1 MEQHLIR
8 GHDRI
13 MKIQYSKLIEYIDIL
28 SIFIFVISIL
38 ITLINLFA
46 KFLSPLFYNLI
57 VATFI
62 LSVTGFAV
70 SDLYSVISQKNMK
83 SATTESTSIFKL
95 VFALIIFYLCSLG
108 YGLFLFFVAFLLF
121 VREKN
126 RIWQW
131 AIGIMALVA
140 VMGTFASGT
149 RGSMLGLAAGIASAI
164 VGYIIVLKEQIYFI
178 YNEEIDSYFIINRY
192 RGFFNNIKFIIIN
205 IYIIFTSSNR

>member
-1 MEQHLIR
+1 
-8 GHDRI
+8 

-46 KFLSPLFYNLI
+46 KFLSPLSYNLI

-95 VFALIIFYLCSLG
+95 VFALTIFYLCFLG
-108 YGLFLFFVAFLLF
+108 YGLFLFFGFFGYEDQAIFLSVLFFSGVFYFGHYRERNITKNNKNILNKLGTVVKTLLF
-121 VREKN
+121 
-126 RIWQW
+126 
-131 AIGIMALVA
+131 
-140 VMGTFASGT
+140 FAF
-149 RGSMLGLAAGIASAI
+149 
-164 VGYIIVLKEQIYFI
+164 YH
-178 YNEEIDSYFIINRY
+178 
-192 RGFFNNIKFIIIN
+192 
-205 IYIIFTSSNR
+205 

>member
-1 MEQHLIR
+1 
-8 GHDRI
+8 

-46 KFLSPLFYNLI
+46 KFLSPLSYNLI

-83 SATTESTSIFKL
+83 SATTESTSMFKL

-108 YGLFLFFVAFLLF
+108 YGLFLFFGFFGYEDQAIFLSVLFFSGVFYFGYYRERNITKNNKNILNKLGTVVKTLLF
-121 VREKN
+121 
-126 RIWQW
+126 
-131 AIGIMALVA
+131 
-140 VMGTFASGT
+140 FAF
-149 RGSMLGLAAGIASAI
+149 
-164 VGYIIVLKEQIYFI
+164 YH
-178 YNEEIDSYFIINRY
+178 
-192 RGFFNNIKFIIIN
+192 
-205 IYIIFTSSNR
+205 

>member
-8 GHDRI
+8 DHDRI

-46 KFLSPLFYNLI
+46 KFLSPLSYNLI

-108 YGLFLFFVAFLLF
+108 YGLFLFFGFFGYEDQAIFLSVLFFSGVFYFGYYRERNITKNKKNILNKLGTVVKTLLF
-121 VREKN
+121 
-126 RIWQW
+126 
-131 AIGIMALVA
+131 
-140 VMGTFASGT
+140 FAF
-149 RGSMLGLAAGIASAI
+149 
-164 VGYIIVLKEQIYFI
+164 YH
-178 YNEEIDSYFIINRY
+178 
-192 RGFFNNIKFIIIN
+192 
-205 IYIIFTSSNR
+205 

>member
-1 MEQHLIR
+1 
-8 GHDRI
+8 

-46 KFLSPLFYNLI
+46 KFLSPLSYNLI

-83 SATTESTSIFKL
+83 PDTKESTSIFKL

-108 YGLFLFFVAFLLF
+108 YGLFLFFGFFGYEDQAIFLSVLFFSGVFYFGYYRERNITKNKKNILNKLGTVVKTLLF
-121 VREKN
+121 
-126 RIWQW
+126 
-131 AIGIMALVA
+131 
-140 VMGTFASGT
+140 FAF
-149 RGSMLGLAAGIASAI
+149 
-164 VGYIIVLKEQIYFI
+164 YH
-178 YNEEIDSYFIINRY
+178 
-192 RGFFNNIKFIIIN
+192 
-205 IYIIFTSSNR
+205 

>member
-46 KFLSPLFYNLI
+46 KFLSPLSYNLI

-70 SDLYSVISQKNMK
+70 SDLYSVISQKNIK

-95 VFALIIFYLCSLG
+95 VFVFWIFRLRR
-108 YGLFLFFVAFLLF
+108 A
-121 VREKN
+121 
-126 RIWQW
+126 
-131 AIGIMALVA
+131 
-140 VMGTFASGT
+140 
-149 RGSMLGLAAGIASAI
+149 
-164 VGYIIVLKEQIYFI
+164 
-178 YNEEIDSYFIINRY
+178 SYF
-192 RGFFNNIKFIIIN
+192 FKWS
-205 IYIIFTSSNR
+205 IF

>member
-108 YGLFLFFVAFLLF
+108 YGLFLFFGFFGYEDQAIFLSVLFFSGVFYFGYYRERNITKNNKNILNKLGAVVKTLLF
-121 VREKN
+121 
-126 RIWQW
+126 
-131 AIGIMALVA
+131 
-140 VMGTFASGT
+140 FAF
-149 RGSMLGLAAGIASAI
+149 
-164 VGYIIVLKEQIYFI
+164 YH
-178 YNEEIDSYFIINRY
+178 
-192 RGFFNNIKFIIIN
+192 
-205 IYIIFTSSNR
+205 

>member
-1 MEQHLIR
+1 
-8 GHDRI
+8 

-57 VATFI
+57 VTTFI

-83 SATTESTSIFKL
+83 PATTESTSIFKL

-108 YGLFLFFVAFLLF
+108 YGLFLFFGFFGYEDQAIFLSVLFFSGAFYFGYYRERNITKNNKNMLNKLGTVVKTLLF
-121 VREKN
+121 
-126 RIWQW
+126 
-131 AIGIMALVA
+131 
-140 VMGTFASGT
+140 FAF
-149 RGSMLGLAAGIASAI
+149 
-164 VGYIIVLKEQIYFI
+164 YQ
-178 YNEEIDSYFIINRY
+178 
-192 RGFFNNIKFIIIN
+192 
-205 IYIIFTSSNR
+205 

>member
-57 VATFI
+57 VTTFI

-70 SDLYSVISQKNMK
+70 SDLYSVISQKNIK
-83 SATTESTSIFKL
+83 SATTESTSMFKL

-108 YGLFLFFVAFLLF
+108 YGLFLFFGFFGYEDQAIFLSVLFFIGVFYFGYYRERNITKNNKNILNKLGTVVKTLLF
-121 VREKN
+121 
-126 RIWQW
+126 
-131 AIGIMALVA
+131 
-140 VMGTFASGT
+140 FAF
-149 RGSMLGLAAGIASAI
+149 
-164 VGYIIVLKEQIYFI
+164 YH
-178 YNEEIDSYFIINRY
+178 
-192 RGFFNNIKFIIIN
+192 
-205 IYIIFTSSNR
+205 